1 VEATPGRP
9 VRSATADPSVWAAA
23 DSVAEAEVFEEAVAD
38 SVVAEDS
45 VAEAGAGGDWLIEEQ
60 T

>member
-9 VRSATADPSVWAAA
+9 VRSATADPSVWGAA
-23 DSVAEAEVFEEAVAD
+23 DSVAEAAVFEEAAAGSVVVAD
-38 SVVAEDS
+38 SVA
-45 VAEAGAGGDWLIEEQ
+45 AAGAGGNWLIEEQ